1 MTRYPIYANIST
13 SLTRT
18 KLAWVGGLNHHCHIA
33 QVLIQAFSSSRNVL
47 VVSSASSE
55 SAADGMR
62 KERSLKAK
70 ELRSL
75 QCYWLPLAWSR
86 LTSHRALSACRW
98 SRDVTCPGLSSGPVK
113 RSLPARSNETMD
125 NAGGSP
131 PQPSTLVMRQHIGT
145 RNENT
150 PRDSEWE
157 RRPSAV
163 VAETRLTEYVI
174 H

>member
-33 QVLIQAFSSSRNVL
+33 QLGVGGRRHAKREVFKSKRIT
-47 VVSSASSE
+47 E
-55 SAADGMR
+55 SAM
-62 KERSLKAK
+62 S
-70 ELRSL
+70 
-75 QCYWLPLAWSR
+75 YWLPLAWSR

-163 VAETRLTEYVI
+163 VAETRLTDRNLFPVI
-174 H
+174 Q